1 MVGGGFFEDDYEP
14 TPVPQQRGVLSGP
27 GSSRQLTQEDDF
39 DAEGNAALEEIMW
52 QEQGSS
58 TDAPSSSANA
68 EDADTEYA
76 GVPKPVFGKCIDCR
90 EREGQQKFFD
100 AFGVNA
106 CYNCQKAAKGA
117 GGKYQVLTKSK
128 AKDEYLLTDRQLS
141 KEQGGLGCMTL
152 PNPHKSSYGDM
163 RLYLRTQVEELALR
177 TWGSDE
183 ALFVEKERRVQER
196 LQKADAKKRKAAT
209 TGPRGIPAGA
219 AKRSAASTAAFARYQ
234 QQQAVHHT
242 HSFCAEADEVYDE
255 AADTWTKT
263 CTVCGFEV
271 TYERI

>member
-1 MVGGGFFEDDYEP
+1 M
-14 TPVPQQRGVLSGP
+14 
-27 GSSRQLTQEDDF
+27 
-39 DAEGNAALEEIMW
+39 AEMMR
-52 QEQGSS
+52 QEQGSRGG
-58 TDAPSSSANA
+58 AASSSAADA
-68 EDADTEYA
+68 EDAE
-76 GVPKPVFGKCIDCR
+76 VPKAVFGKCSDCR

-106 CYNCQKAAKGA
+106 CYDCQKAAKGA

-141 KEQGGLGCMTL
+141 QEQGGLGCMTL

-209 TGPRGIPAGA
+209 TGPRGVPAGP
-219 AKRSAASTAAFARYQ
+219 AKRSAASAAAMARHQ
-234 QQQAVHHT
+234 QQQAVSHT
-242 HSFCAEADEVYDE
+242 HSFCAEADEVYD
-255 AADTWTKT
+255 AAEDTWTKK
-263 CTVCGFEV
+263 CTGCGFEV